1 MRKSIVVAV
10 AVLGIL
16 CVGSTWSAKSQSTP
30 ATTADVKRLM
40 SAMHFNTDEMVRA
53 ISDSFKTHM
62 KMTLKSDKFDK
73 KFSEAME
80 VLLNEIDFGELQ
92 NLSSPLYQKYYTHEE
107 LVMLIDFYE
116 SPIGRK
122 MLEVEVKIAAES
134 VPMTSKWIQEKS
146 AAVMEKFKA
155 KTKKSQ

>member
-40 SAMHFNTDEMVRA
+40 KAMHINTDEMAREMF
-53 ISDSFKTHM
+53 DSSKEQM

-73 KFSEAME
+73 AFAELLDE
-80 VLLNEIDFGELQ
+80 ILNEIDFGELQ
-92 NLSSPLYQKYYTHEE
+92 NLSSSLYQKYYTHEE
-107 LVMLIDFYE
+107 VVALIDFYE
-116 SPIGRK
+116 SPIGKK
-122 MLEVEVKIAAES
+122 MWEVEAKIAIEAM
-134 VPMTSKWIQEKS
+134 PMYRKWLQEKT
-146 AAVMEKFKA
+146 AEVIEKFKA
-155 KTKKSQ
+155 KTKKSK